1 MLFEPMFQ
9 LGCLLTCVCKYNDNI
24 NNFLKSFI
32 VALTIGFERPIY
44 TFNEP
49 KNRVLI
55 MEVAL
60 VKANN
65 RSSEQTFTVAV
76 FISDPTLPGIN
87 PATTG
92 TTEALIDYTI
102 EGGGSNGFRTLL
114 FPPNAERIQY
124 KISLYPD
131 EIYEGSEGFL
141 ALSSPLE
148 GSITYTPPNIMSGV
162 YRSAT
167 IVIEE
172 NVSKCNCSFEV

>member
-1 MLFEPMFQ
+1 
-9 LGCLLTCVCKYNDNI
+9 
-24 NNFLKSFI
+24 
-32 VALTIGFERPIY
+32 
-44 TFNEP
+44 
-49 KNRVLI
+49 

-76 FISDPTLPGIN
+76 FITDPNLPGIN

-124 KISLYPD
+124 NFSLYPD
-131 EIYEGSEGFL
+131 EIHEGSEGFV
-141 ALSSPLE
+141 ALSSPFE
-148 GSITYTPPNIMSGV
+148 SSITYTQPNIMSGV

-172 NVSKCNCSFEV
+172 NVSKCDCSFEVYDFDYKIEFYNTTISHNYYWY